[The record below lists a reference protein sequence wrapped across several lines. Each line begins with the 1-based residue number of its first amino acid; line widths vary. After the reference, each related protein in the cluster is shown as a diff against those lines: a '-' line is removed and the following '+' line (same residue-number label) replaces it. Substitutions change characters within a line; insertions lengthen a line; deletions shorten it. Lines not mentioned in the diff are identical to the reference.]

1 MLAMQVLADH
11 TPHVFHAGLDLV
23 HILLKDGTTD
33 DHGDDRDDDKPCFS
47 SQSLEAIHVRVAL
60 AGLFP
65 VLETRAGTATPVGL
79 KKIFDTVEFICA
91 QQHCGFVSVGYHVG
105 RYNDPT
111 IPWQR
116 LTGRLLLLGHVI
128 DIGGFARDGDLT
140 LEHTME
146 TARTFMQNPNPSIRR
161 AAIELVMTSYRHAGM
176 DVERYL
182 RGLQKNLMETLRNGF
197 IEVEAEKAHPEDRR
211 RIKAKRIYRMSA
223 AGGAYG
229 SNEDFDIDE
238 IMALD
243 GQDADGLG
251 EEFQLQEEKAQAKET
266 ARTAIHEN
274 ASRDSAEE
282 SDLEIISDS
291 DDDATPAVHA
301 SVKPKTNKSADNSAT
316 LSAAKNRGGK
326 HEKKA
331 ASKYAY
337 DRDGNHGD
345 ESEPAAPAA
354 AAAAAATATDAT
366 DATATTTMATPTK
379 PAIDEKDS
387 LQGQA
392 DGDQHEK
399 SGKCTIT

>member
-1 MLAMQVLADH
+1 MVFSIDASTMSVASSSSSSSSSAAAAVVVTVFVKERSSHRATLGGHYEGIGPYCQAPQLTDTQRKENALLIDFFGPFCIRCVCAEKDWVLRKVGTEAAATYVAEIGANSEGRKRLTCFKLGTMLAMQVLADH

-23 HILLKDGTTD
+23 HILLKDGTSD

-91 QQHCGFVSVGYHVG
+91 QQHCGFVSVGYHGG

-182 RGLQKNLMETLRNGF
+182 RGLQKNLMETLEMASSKSKQKR
-197 IEVEAEKAHPEDRR
+197 HPEDRR
-211 RIKAKRIYRMSA
+211 RIKAKRIYHVCRRV
-223 AGGAYG
+223 
-229 SNEDFDIDE
+229 
-238 IMALD
+238 
-243 GQDADGLG
+243 
-251 EEFQLQEEKAQAKET
+251 
-266 ARTAIHEN
+266 RTA
-274 ASRDSAEE
+274 
-282 SDLEIISDS
+282 
-291 DDDATPAVHA
+291 AT
-301 SVKPKTNKSADNSAT
+301 KI
-316 LSAAKNRGGK
+316 L
-326 HEKKA
+326 
-331 ASKYAY
+331 
-337 DRDGNHGD
+337 
-345 ESEPAAPAA
+345 
-354 AAAAAATATDAT
+354 
-366 DATATTTMATPTK
+366 
-379 PAIDEKDS
+379 I
-387 LQGQA
+387 
-392 DGDQHEK
+392 
-399 SGKCTIT
+399 